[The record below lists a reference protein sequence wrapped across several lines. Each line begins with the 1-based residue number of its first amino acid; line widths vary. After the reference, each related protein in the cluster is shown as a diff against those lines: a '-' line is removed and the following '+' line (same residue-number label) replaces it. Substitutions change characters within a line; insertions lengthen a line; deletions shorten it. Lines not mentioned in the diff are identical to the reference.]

1 MHFTY
6 ILYSKKLNSYYKGET
21 KNILDRL
28 HRHNSGYEKS
38 TKLGTP
44 WILLWKGE
52 KTTKS
57 EAKVL
62 ERKIKNL
69 SVKRTLEFILKYK
82 EGVPSADELLLF
94 QKLSECWL
102 PRQHST
108 LGLATRALTVSSGLF
123 YLLILP
129 YNSLLKY
136 KEGVPSA
143 DELDLII
150 MLSKLSAPDVR

>member
-28 HRHNSGYEKS
+28 HRHNSGYERS

-82 EGVPSADELLLF
+82 EGVPSTDELLLI
-94 QKLSECWL
+94 QKLA
-102 PRQHST
+102 
-108 LGLATRALTVSSGLF
+108 GLRRR
-123 YLLILP
+123 LIC
-129 YNSLLKY
+129 
-136 KEGVPSA
+136 EG
-143 DELDLII
+143 
-150 MLSKLSAPDVR
+150 

>member
-21 KNILDRL
+21 RNISDRL
-28 HRHNSGYEKS
+28 HRHNSGYERS

-57 EAKVL
+57 EAKLL

-82 EGVPSADELLLF
+82 EGIPSSDEHDLII
-94 QKLSECWL
+94 KLSEL
-102 PRQHST
+102 
-108 LGLATRALTVSSGLF
+108 SG
-123 YLLILP
+123 P
-129 YNSLLKY
+129 
-136 KEGVPSA
+136 
-143 DELDLII
+143 
-150 MLSKLSAPDVR
+150 

>member
-1 MHFTY
+1 MPMHFTY
-6 ILYSKKLNSYYKGET
+6 ILYSQKLNAYYKGET
-21 KNILDRL
+21 GKMLDRL

-57 EAKVL
+57 EAKIL

-82 EGVPSADELLLF
+82 EGIPSADELVIHF
-94 QKLSECWL
+94 NYSN
-102 PRQHST
+102 RFH
-108 LGLATRALTVSSGLF
+108 
-123 YLLILP
+123 
-129 YNSLLKY
+129 LLKHF
-136 KEGVPSA
+136 P
-143 DELDLII
+143 IFI
-150 MLSKLSAPDVR
+150 Q